1 MKCSFGLLMISLVI
15 TPLATAE
22 CRLGSGQQPARLALA
37 LPAQLQLPAAAGI
50 GQVLFS
56 KQVNGPSLKV
66 SCSQP
71 APLRE
76 GWLHAPGAGNAQPG
90 LLSTSIAGI
99 SVRLRPLP
107 GERSGLTWPMSERM
121 LPAGEH
127 RFDSGYELALIK
139 TGPTS
144 AGELRLPAVAAE
156 AYAGSQL
163 IQRLGLT
170 PAVISVGV
178 QQPTCHL
185 EGSSRDTQVNLSVQS
200 WSRFR
205 GLGSQSAAV
214 DFELRLRCQPSTN
227 GRSVQVLAQFED
239 ASGGGATDH
248 LQLAGES
255 SAAGLGVR
263 LMRSD
268 GGLLQLGTT
277 RHNLARVRSG
287 DDFVRIGLRAAYV
300 QIAQSVRPG
309 VARARATVLLSYE

>member
-1 MKCSFGLLMISLVI
+1 MKPSFGLFMLSLLI
-15 TPLATAE
+15 TPLAAAE
-22 CRLGSGQQPARLALA
+22 CRLDAGQQPARLALA
-37 LPAQLQLPAAAGI
+37 LPAQLQLPATAGI

-56 KQVNGPSLKV
+56 KQVHGAPLLL

-76 GWLHAPGAGNAQPG
+76 GWLHAPGPGAGQPG
-90 LLSTSIAGI
+90 LLPSSVAGI

-107 GERSGLTWPMSERM
+107 GERSALTWPMSERL

-127 RFDSGYELALIK
+127 RFGGGYELALIK
-139 TGPTS
+139 TGPIS
-144 AGELRLPAVAAE
+144 AGDLRLPAVAAE
-156 AYAGSQL
+156 AYAGAQL
-163 IQRLGLT
+163 LQRLSLS
-170 PAVISVGV
+170 PALISVGV

-185 EGSSRDTQVNLSVQS
+185 DSSSRHTQVSLGVQS

-214 DFELRLRCQPSTN
+214 DFELRLRCQPGED
-227 GRSVQVLAQFED
+227 GRPVQVIAQFED
-239 ASGGGATDH
+239 ASGGGASDH
-248 LQLAGES
+248 LQLTGES

-268 GGLLQLGTT
+268 GGLLQLGGA
-277 RHNLARVRSG
+277 RHSVARVRPG
-287 DDFVRIGLRAAYV
+287 DDVVRIGLRAAYV
-300 QIAQSVRPG
+300 QIARQVRPG